1 MLLSKPLEETG
12 NNRPAKE
19 PCVLQSSSRLSQDR
33 VFQFS
38 TPEHSDI
45 GIAILKAAG
54 SG

>member
-12 NNRPAKE
+12 NNRLAKE
-19 PCVLQSSSRLSQDR
+19 PCVLQSSSRLSQNR

-38 TPEHSDI
+38 SPGHGDI

>member
-19 PCVLQSSSRLSQDR
+19 PCVLQSSGRLSQNR

-38 TPEHSDI
+38 SPGHSDI